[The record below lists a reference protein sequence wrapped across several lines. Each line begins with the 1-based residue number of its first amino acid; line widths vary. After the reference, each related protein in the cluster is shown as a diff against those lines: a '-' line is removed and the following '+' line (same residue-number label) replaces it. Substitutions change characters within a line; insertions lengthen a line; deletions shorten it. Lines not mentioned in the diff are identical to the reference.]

1 MMSRLPRLPAHATPR
16 ATPFAAA
23 RAGLALPGLL
33 LLVLLLVV
41 LLLAGCGSLLG
52 GDPRQATRVYD
63 PAPRLQPADPAWP
76 SVDWSLSI
84 AASGESSLLDGQRL
98 LVHPGGDELQTYR
111 GAAWARSP
119 SAMVETAVLRT
130 LEDSGRILAVAR
142 QGSGQAAEYRLL
154 LDVRRFQAE
163 VGGSPE
169 ARIEVGAK
177 LLKVDAM
184 AIVGSRGFSVR
195 QPAAGE
201 DAAALADAF
210 AAGLGTL
217 GHDIAGWALATGQA
231 ARTPAAPAR
240 P

>member
-1 MMSRLPRLPAHATPR
+1 MSRLPHLPSPATPSG
-16 ATPFAAA
+16 AA
-23 RAGLALPGLL
+23 RTALALPGLL
-33 LLVLLLVV
+33 LAL

-52 GDPRQATRVYD
+52 GGTTQATRIFD
-63 PAPRLQPADPAWP
+63 PAPRLQSADPAWP

-98 LVHPGGDELQTYR
+98 LVNPGGDELQPYR

-119 SAMVETAVLRT
+119 SSMVEDAVLRT
-130 LEDSGRILAVAR
+130 LEDSGKILAVAR
-142 QGSGQAAEYRLL
+142 QGSGQAADYRLL

-163 VGGSPE
+163 VGGSQE

-195 QPAAGE
+195 QPAVGA
-201 DAAALADAF
+201 DAAALAEAF